1 MSMRERPI
9 LFSAESICAIL
20 RDAKTQTRRVI
31 KFPRRVL
38 PAEIAASTVAY
49 PDGGG
54 NWVFWGGPDFPGLAD
69 FTRNSCPFGD
79 GIPCPYGKPGDR
91 LWVRETYGYEV
102 GRATTV
108 YRADVD
114 AGLFAWKSPIFM
126 PRSLARLFLEVVSV
140 RAEQLHAITEEDARA
155 EGVGSVAEYV
165 LLWNKLNAKRGYS
178 WESNPWIWRVEF
190 RSTTVG
196 RADSIEE

>member
-114 AGLFAWKSPIFM
+114 AGLFAWKSPIFWYNFPVSYRFLPSL
-126 PRSLARLFLEVVSV
+126 PRISRIFALTSSRYSV
-140 RAEQLHAITEEDARA
+140 L
-155 EGVGSVAEYV
+155 G
-165 LLWNKLNAKRGYS
+165 
-178 WESNPWIWRVEF
+178 
-190 RSTTVG
+190 
-196 RADSIEE
+196 